1 MGKTLCLHIAQD
13 AQNPNGYRAV
23 LRAWPEQTEIAS
35 VLFDKGLIPTEGDD
49 DFTITAIRERFATI
63 RGEDDLFSAIGQ
75 KLFDLITQG
84 DLAQHFQVAGADE
97 EIVLDVEAEELRS
110 LPWEL
115 MMRQNLPLF
124 FQTQRRVYRGRLR
137 PEINLPE
144 FAWPLRILVVVG
156 SAPNDPNVRAED
168 ELSDLI
174 HALIPI
180 EAQVDLKILHNPTP
194 MEIRKHCSG
203 QPEAFNPHIF
213 HFIGHGS
220 VDGDESCLNLYDV
233 QTRQE
238 QVWTAAD
245 IQGLFA
251 GAWKPRLVFVN
262 ACRSS
267 DQSQEVAQSG
277 LWSVTN
283 AFLEAG
289 AAAVLGIH
297 TDIEGALAVAF
308 STAFYQGL
316 ARGESLD
323 QAVAAGRQELW
334 SRLSNARKRRDW
346 AAPCLEVRALPQ
358 QVLQLNVQKEQ
369 QHWQRIRRQT
379 VLRELP
385 RLVDRH
391 EDRWQAWKNL
401 TGAQQHVYLLLG
413 EQDVG
418 KTRFAYQLLA
428 RCALCGFQTRYVDLR
443 NEPVIDTLT
452 LLRRISDGTP
462 GHTPTQFLTGPL
474 DKAAFDPFRAK
485 VAQLLGQELS
495 DQMRLTDVDRRDVE
509 QIVASFRQGLEAVSA
524 ETRLV
529 IAIDHWERMDLSQLH
544 NFLLPYLFEW
554 YLATPN
560 QNITL
565 LLLARPSDEI
575 YSRQPNTSTLPLAD
589 YPTLPLVGFPKQ
601 RWDELAREFLRRLFK
616 LPTKASDDEDDVVDM
631 LLKVYGATVGPVWTP
646 VALDPLEKFGKQH
659 AQWPAADVGQ

>member
-1 MGKTLCLHIAQD
+1 MEKTLYLHIAQD
-13 AQNPNGYRAV
+13 PQTPNNYRAV

-35 VLFDKGLIPTEGDD
+35 VLFAKELIPADGDD
-49 DFTITAIRERFATI
+49 DFTIAAIRDRFATV
-63 RGEDDLFSAIGQ
+63 RGEDDLFPAIGQ

-84 DLAQHFQVAGADE
+84 DLAQHFQGVGAEE
-97 EIVLDVEAEELRS
+97 EIILDVEANELRS

-124 FQTQRRVYRGRLR
+124 FQTERRLYRGRLR
-137 PEINLPE
+137 PETNLPE
-144 FAWPLRILVVVG
+144 FTWPLRILVVVG
-156 SAPNDPNVRAED
+156 SAPNDPDVHAED

-194 MEIRKHCSG
+194 VEIRKHCSG

-213 HFIGHGS
+213 HFIGHGG
-220 VDGDESCLNLYDV
+220 VDGDDACLNLYDV
-233 QTRQE
+233 QTQQD

-267 DQSQEVAQSG
+267 ARSQETAQSG

-283 AFLEAG
+283 AFLAAG

-308 STAFYQGL
+308 STAFYSGL

-323 QAVAAGRQELW
+323 QAVATGRQELW

-346 AAPCLEVRALPQ
+346 AAPCLEVQALPH
-358 QVLQLNVQKEQ
+358 QVLQLNIQKDQ
-369 QHWQRIRRQT
+369 QHWQRLRRQT

-391 EDRWQAWKNL
+391 DDRWQAWQNL
-401 TGAQQHVYLLLG
+401 TAAQQNVYVLLG
-413 EQDVG
+413 EKDVG

-428 RCALCGFQTRYVDLR
+428 RCALCGFQTRYVDLS
-443 NEPVIDTLT
+443 NEAVLDTLT
-452 LLRRISDGTP
+452 LLRRICDGTP

-474 DKAAFDPFRAK
+474 DQAAFDPFRAK
-485 VAQLLGQELS
+485 IAQRLGQELN
-495 DQMRLTDVDRRDVE
+495 DQLRLTDVDQRDVE
-509 QIVASFRQGLEAVSA
+509 QIVAAFRQGLETVAA
-524 ETRLV
+524 ENRLV
-529 IAIDHWERMDLSQLH
+529 LAIDHWERMDLAQLH

-554 YLATPN
+554 YLAAPN

-565 LLLARPSDEI
+565 LLLARPNDEI
-575 YSRQPNTSTLPLAD
+575 YSRQPNPPALPLAD
-589 YPTLPLVGFPKQ
+589 YPQVVLAGFPKE

-616 LPTKASDDEDDVVDM
+616 LPSKASGNEDDVVDM
-631 LLKVYGATVGPVWTP
+631 LLKVYEQTVGPVWTP
-646 VALDPLEKFGKQH
+646 VALVPLEQYGKQVR
-659 AQWPAADVGQ
+659 WPAADVGR